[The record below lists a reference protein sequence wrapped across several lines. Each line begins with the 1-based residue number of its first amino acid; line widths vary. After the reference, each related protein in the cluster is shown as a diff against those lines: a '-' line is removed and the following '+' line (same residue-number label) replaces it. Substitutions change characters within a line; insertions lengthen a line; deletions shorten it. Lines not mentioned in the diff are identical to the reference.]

1 MLRAMTFFDDAEADP
16 LLPEGLSPAEWT
28 EIKGWYT
35 TQVPVV
41 LRRFI

>member
-1 MLRAMTFFDDAEADP
+1 MTFFDDAEADP